1 MKYTSRTGQIEMLKV
16 HTYIGWEINGTS
28 AKKKAYPEINFILT
42 YRTRESPVSC
52 GLLSNS

>member
-28 AKKKAYPEINFILT
+28 AKKKSI
-42 YRTRESPVSC
+42 S
-52 GLLSNS
+52 